1 MKTIVATT
9 DFSAMSLNAVN
20 YAADM
25 ACSIN
30 ADFSLLHVCLL
41 PMTYSEVPYPAEN
54 ITSLMDGAEER
65 MLQLKNDLVKRTA
78 GKIKILAEVRTAATV
93 VTEIEDYCEAQKPY
107 AVVMGTQGST
117 AFERVFLGSNTIGA
131 MKHLSW
137 PLIVVP
143 LEAKFL
149 SIKKIGLACD
159 LEKVDDS
166 VPFTE
171 IKSLVKEFN
180 AELHVLHIN
189 TEGEKGYT
197 VKTMIESRSLQNM
210 LDDLHPVYHFLDDND
225 IENGLS
231 KFAEDNQLDLLIVVP
246 KKHNIIDQLF
256 HKSHSKK
263 LVLHAH
269 AHVPVMAVHEN

>member
-9 DFSAMSLNAVN
+9 DFSPMSLTAVD

-30 ADFSLLHVCLL
+30 ANLSLLHVCLL

-65 MLQLKNDLVKRTA
+65 MLQLKNDLIKRTA
-78 GKIKILAEVRTAATV
+78 GKIKILTEVRTAATV
-93 VTEIEDYCEAQKPY
+93 VAEIEDYCETQKPY

-137 PLIVVP
+137 PLIIVP
-143 LEAKFL
+143 PEAKYI

-159 LEKVDDS
+159 LKKVDDS
-166 VPFTE
+166 IPFKE
-171 IKSLVKEFN
+171 IRSLTKEFN
-180 AELHVLHIN
+180 AELHVLHIS
-189 TEGEKGYT
+189 TENGKAYT
-197 VKTMIESRSLQNM
+197 VETMVESRSLQNM
-210 LDDLHPVYHFLDDND
+210 LDDLHPVYHFINDKD
-225 IENGLS
+225 IEVGLI

-256 HKSHSKK
+256 HKSRSKK
-263 LVLHAH
+263 LVLH

>member
-9 DFSAMSLNAVN
+9 DFSPMSITAVN

-30 ADFSLLHVCLL
+30 ANLSLLHVCLL
-41 PMTYSEVPYPAEN
+41 PMSYSDVPYPAEN

-65 MLQLKNDLVKRTA
+65 MLQLKNDFIKRTA
-78 GKIKILAEVRTAATV
+78 GKIKILTEVRTAATV
-93 VTEIEDYCEAQKPY
+93 VAEIEDYCEAQKPC

-137 PLIVVP
+137 PLIIVP
-143 LEAKFL
+143 PEAKYI

-159 LEKVDDS
+159 LKKVDDS
-166 VPFTE
+166 IPFKE
-171 IKSLVKEFN
+171 IRSLTKEFN
-180 AELHVLHIN
+180 AELHVLHIS
-189 TEGEKGYT
+189 TENGKSYT
-197 VKTMIESRSLQNM
+197 VETMVESRSLQNM
-210 LDDLHPVYHFLDDND
+210 LDDLHPVYHFINDRD
-225 IENGLS
+225 IEIGLI

-256 HKSHSKK
+256 HKSRSKK
-263 LVLHAH
+263 LVLH